1 MRSYRWAFPVACHEG
16 PLWMENNIGHGSVL
30 SPALTLT
37 DLLSLQ
43 VTMVVCGRVMYLMG
57 FMLSEQI

>member
-1 MRSYRWAFPVACHEG
+1 MACHEG

-43 VTMVVCGRVMYLMG
+43 VTMVVCGRVMYLTG